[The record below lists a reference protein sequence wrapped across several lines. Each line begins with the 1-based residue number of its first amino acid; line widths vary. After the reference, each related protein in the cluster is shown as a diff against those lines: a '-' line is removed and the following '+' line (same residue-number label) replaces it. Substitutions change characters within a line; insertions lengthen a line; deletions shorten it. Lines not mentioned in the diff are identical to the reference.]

1 MSAYSHK
8 RTFGTLNT
16 FAFPPCRC
24 AIDTWSIKAANLM
37 IKVIAAVLVLGVYSL
52 VQGGA
57 RESSDLS
64 QVGFRDRQANAFP
77 SLYHVRG
84 ILAAYS
90 GKVIVYI
97 EPGHLAFYAKMPSG
111 REILRVIQTPHFN
124 CDKIR
129 PLWNPRPIG

>member
-1 MSAYSHK
+1 
-8 RTFGTLNT
+8 
-16 FAFPPCRC
+16 
-24 AIDTWSIKAANLM
+24 M

-52 VQGGA
+52 VQGCA

-64 QVGFRDRQANAFP
+64 QVGFRDRQTDAFP
-77 SLYHVRG
+77 SIYHVRG

-111 REILRVIQTPHFN
+111 RDILRVIQAPN
-124 CDKIR
+124 LYCDKIR
-129 PLWNPRPIG
+129 PQRYRGSIG

>member
-1 MSAYSHK
+1 MSAYSQK
-8 RTFGTLNT
+8 RTFGTPGAFTSPPSRCT
-16 FAFPPCRC
+16 F
-24 AIDTWSIKAANLM
+24 DTWSIKAANLM

-64 QVGFRDRQANAFP
+64 QVRFRDRQTDTCP

-84 ILAAYS
+84 ILAAYA

-111 REILRVIQTPHFN
+111 RHILRVIQTPHFN

-129 PLWNPRPIG
+129 PLRNQRSIG

>member
-1 MSAYSHK
+1 
-8 RTFGTLNT
+8 
-16 FAFPPCRC
+16 
-24 AIDTWSIKAANLM
+24 M
-37 IKVIAAVLVLGVYSL
+37 IMMIAAVLVLGVYSL
-52 VQGGA
+52 VQGCA

-64 QVGFRDRQANAFP
+64 QVGFRDRQTDAFP

-111 REILRVIQTPHFN
+111 RDILRVIQTPHFKRE
-124 CDKIR
+124 KIR
-129 PLWNPRPIG
+129 PLRYQRSKG